1 MRVAVAGCVAALIL
15 ALAGCGGTGGAPAA
29 PGATHRVR
37 ATEPSLELT
46 PSPGA
51 ITPLVGKTTA
61 NRAVCWHFVR
71 ARLTRAA
78 ARRFMLWLTSGPGS
92 RFGGHASR
100 ALIKDIAVW
109 YRDTYGRSA
118 RPGRAG
124 ADLAAAGGDCR
135 SIGIFG
141 PG

>member
-71 ARLTRAA
+71 ARLAPA
-78 ARRFMLWLTSGPGS
+78 QARRFRVWLTSGPGS
-92 RFGGHASR
+92 QFAGHASR
-100 ALIKDIAVW
+100 ALVRDIRAW
-109 YRDTYGRSA
+109 YRDTYGGPG
-118 RPGRAG
+118 RPARAG
-124 ADLAAAGGDCR
+124 ADLAAALGDCR